1 LSNTITTRT
10 MEFYGQEVTI
20 VGKDLQV
27 GQQAPEFTAQAFDWS
42 TVDVLKAT
50 AGKIRIIGSLPSL
63 NTPVCDKETR
73 RFNQFAQELGEEVAI
88 AMISMDLP
96 WTQKNW
102 CTASRVDQVMVFS
115 DHTNADFG
123 IKYAVLLEE
132 PRILRRAIF
141 VVGKDDL
148 IKYAQ
153 YMSALGDEPDYD
165 AVLEAARHAQEHP

>member
-1 LSNTITTRT
+1 MSKSNSPRT
-10 MEFYGQEVTI
+10 MGFYGQNVTI
-20 VGKDLQV
+20 VGKDVQV
-27 GQQAPEFTAQAFDWS
+27 GQQAPDFTTQAFDWS

-50 AGKIRIIGSLPSL
+50 TGKIRIIGSLPSL

-73 RFNQFAQELGEEVAI
+73 RFNQFAEALGDEVAI
-88 AMISMDLP
+88 VMVSMDLP

-102 CTASRVDQVMVFS
+102 CTTSRVDQVMVFS

-141 VVGKDDL
+141 IVGKDDL
-148 IKYAQ
+148 IKYVE
-153 YMSALGDEPDYD
+153 YLPALGDEPDYD
-165 AVLEAARHAQEHP
+165 AVLQAAREATDYP